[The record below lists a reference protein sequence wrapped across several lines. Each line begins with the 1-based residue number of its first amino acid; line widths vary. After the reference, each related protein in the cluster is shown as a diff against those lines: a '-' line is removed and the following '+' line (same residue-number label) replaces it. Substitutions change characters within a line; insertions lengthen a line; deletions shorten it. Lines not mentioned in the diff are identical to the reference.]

1 MIREFSLRYLPKTL
15 SPLDQKRQIR
25 NLRKTRKMY
34 RKGKYINRQRLL
46 SYKNKPSG
54 HIAKARRL
62 YGVDKIVPSAEL
74 ARASGCSIDAMRK
87 IVRKGEGA
95 YYSSGSRPNQTAQSW
110 AYARLASSLTGGN
123 AAIVDF
129 DILDKG
135 CNHRKMAYTLA
146 NDRKVRPK
154 DRKVRPENRKVRV

>member
-15 SPLDQKRQIR
+15 SSIDKKRQIR

-34 RKGKYINRQRLL
+34 RKGKYINRPRLL
-46 SYKNKPSG
+46 SYKNIPSG
-54 HIAKARRL
+54 HTGNARRL
-62 YGVDKIVPSAEL
+62 YGVDKIVPSPEL
-74 ARASGCSIDAMRK
+74 SRASGCSIGAMRK

-129 DILDKG
+129 DILERG
-135 CNHRKMAYTLA
+135 CNHRKIAYRLA
-146 NDRKVRPK
+146 K
-154 DRKVRPENRKVRV
+154 DRKVRLEDRKV